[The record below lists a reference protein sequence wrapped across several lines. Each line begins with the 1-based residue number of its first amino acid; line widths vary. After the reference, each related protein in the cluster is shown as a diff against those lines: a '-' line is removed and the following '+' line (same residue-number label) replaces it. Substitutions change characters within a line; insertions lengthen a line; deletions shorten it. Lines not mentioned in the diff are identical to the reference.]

1 LRLGLAGHNLNLSGL
16 WINLETGHMQSS
28 SHSSFEGAGYVLLSE
43 AGGYAGHGSEAQL
56 WAHVS
61 VWRFV
66 GMPHID
72 NVCAFIVRA
81 QVVHGIAELG
91 EADLGLAYDQV
102 VFR

>member
-1 LRLGLAGHNLNLSGL
+1 VKPLGNVIQR
-16 WINLETGHMQSS
+16 INYFF
-28 SHSSFEGAGYVLLSE
+28 SHPTYSRSVPYIR
-43 AGGYAGHGSEAQL
+43 EAQL

-91 EADLGLAYDQV
+91 EADLGLAYDQA